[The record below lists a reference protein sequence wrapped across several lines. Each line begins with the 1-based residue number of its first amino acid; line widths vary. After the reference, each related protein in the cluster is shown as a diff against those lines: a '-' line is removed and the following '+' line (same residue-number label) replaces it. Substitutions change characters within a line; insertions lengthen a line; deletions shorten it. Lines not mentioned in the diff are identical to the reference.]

1 MPADV
6 REHLEE
12 VFFYEA
18 DHRIARVVFIASP
31 HRGSSFATNWISRLG
46 DWLVDLPDE
55 FDAID
60 TWIRRE
66 QARVSAGEE
75 FQLGRGVPT
84 SIDDLQPDS
93 PHLLAY
99 QQTPMRADVP
109 FHLIAGDRGDGTDG
123 IVAIDSALIGGA
135 RSSLIVESGHNA
147 HGHPLSIR
155 EVRRILLE
163 HLVET
168 TPTSNRP

>member
-1 MPADV
+1 M
-6 REHLEE
+6 
-12 VFFYEA
+12 
-18 DHRIARVVFIASP
+18 
-31 HRGSSFATNWISRLG
+31 
-46 DWLVDLPDE
+46 
-55 FDAID
+55 
-60 TWIRRE
+60 
-66 QARVSAGEE
+66 
-75 FQLGRGVPT
+75 PT